1 MSLSALDSVD
11 DAIEATK
18 RFLLPF
24 DRARWFRLA
33 VIMLFVAGA
42 GVSFPNVP
50 TGFGGGP
57 DVGSPGPGPGP
68 DPGPGPAPGSP
79 DLELTGTLLALIVG
93 LFVLVVALVLLWA
106 VAGAVMEFVFVESL
120 RTEHVRLWTYFKS
133 NLRRGARLFV
143 FRAVIWLVTVGLVA
157 AVVGGL
163 FFLAL
168 GGSTPTAPNSAVIAL
183 LGLLAV
189 AIPVLL
195 LAVAVVGT
203 FLGFTNMFV
212 VPVMLVEERGVISA
226 WRRFWGTLTADW
238 KEYLVYLVVSIL
250 LGIGVGIASGFL
262 TLIVVL
268 VLAIPF
274 AVAGL
279 PLLFAFDANAIVGS
293 VLLVL
298 GLVYALLVFVSLL
311 LIKVPFQTFLRYYAL
326 LVLGDTN
333 PEFDVVPDARR
344 AVRTD
349 GSGDGPAGGPTGGGP
364 GGPGGPDSGAGGPG
378 TGAPGRGTGRDGR
391 QMGGS
396 GGGAGP
402 GTDAAGDPEDA
413 TDDGWNVDRD
423 ER

>member
-1 MSLSALDSVD
+1 
-11 DAIEATK
+11 
-18 RFLLPF
+18 
-24 DRARWFRLA
+24 
-33 VIMLFVAGA
+33 
-42 GVSFPNVP
+42 
-50 TGFGGGP
+50 
-57 DVGSPGPGPGP
+57 
-68 DPGPGPAPGSP
+68 
-79 DLELTGTLLALIVG
+79 
-93 LFVLVVALVLLWA
+93 
-106 VAGAVMEFVFVESL
+106 
-120 RTEHVRLWTYFKS
+120 
-133 NLRRGARLFV
+133 
-143 FRAVIWLVTVGLVA
+143 
-157 AVVGGL
+157 
-163 FFLAL
+163 
-168 GGSTPTAPNSAVIAL
+168 VIAL

-344 AVRTD
+344 AVRAD
-349 GSGDGPAGGPTGGGP
+349 GSGDGPAGGPAGGGP

-378 TGAPGRGTGRDGR
+378 TGAPGRGTGQDGR